1 MKLTPLQ
8 EKNRHG
14 LISFLTSFWYF
25 CYNDQTMILLAIETS
40 CDETAVSLIK
50 RARGKTVRFEVL
62 SHKVLSQVDL
72 HAQYGGVFPAL
83 AKREHAK
90 ALTQLIAEALHEADL
105 LVERTNTYHIP
116 NTDRKKLE
124 ILLERE
130 PEMLVAMK
138 TLFEGIQKPLID
150 AVAVTQGPG
159 LEPALWVGIN
169 AALALHLVWG
179 LPVYPVNHME
189 GHIIAGMLNEDNG
202 LFEIS
207 EIDFPACALLISG
220 GHTEIVRIPKVR
232 SYKVIGKTVDDAVGE
247 AFDKAARM
255 LGLPYPG
262 GPEISR
268 LAEHARK
275 EGLIVDQNL
284 RLPRPMLHSGDLNF
298 SFSGLKTA
306 VLTRVNKRKPLDD
319 STKRMLALEFENSVT
334 DVLVSKIKQA
344 MYENRAQTLIVGGG
358 VSANTHIRF
367 ALKHLAE
374 SEGFSLF
381 VPDKD
386 LSTDNGLMIAA
397 TGLLHIACEVEPK
410 VKLRADGSWSVE
422 DCY

>member
-1 MKLTPLQ
+1 
-8 EKNRHG
+8 
-14 LISFLTSFWYF
+14 
-25 CYNDQTMILLAIETS
+25 MILLSIETS
-40 CDETAVSLIK
+40 CDETAISLIK
-50 RARGKTVRFEVL
+50 RVRGKQVRFETL
-62 SHKVLSQVDL
+62 SHKILSQIDL

-83 AKREHAK
+83 AKREHTK
-90 ALTQLIAEALHEADL
+90 AITQLIAEALQEADL

-116 NTDRKKLE
+116 NSERKKLD

-138 TLFEGIQKPLID
+138 VLFEGIQKPAID
-150 AVAVTQGPG
+150 AIAVTQGPG

-169 AALALHLVWG
+169 AALALHMIWDI
-179 LPVYPVNHME
+179 PVYPINHME
-189 GHIIAGMLNEDNG
+189 GHIIAGLLSLQNNVYEV
-202 LFEIS
+202 S
-207 EIDFPACALLISG
+207 EVDFPACALLISG
-220 GHTEIVRIPKVR
+220 GHTEIVHIPKLR
-232 SYKVIGKTVDDAVGE
+232 TYKVIGKTRDDAVGE

-275 EGLIVDQNL
+275 EGIIVDEEL

-306 VLTRVNKRKPLDD
+306 VLTRTKKRGELDER
-319 STKRMLALEFENSVT
+319 TKKMFALEFENAVT
-334 DVLVSKIKQA
+334 DVLVAKVKQA
-344 MYENRAQTLIVGGG
+344 LYETRAKTLIVGGG

-367 ALKHLAE
+367 ALKGLAE
-374 SEGFSLF
+374 SEGISLF
-381 VPDKD
+381 IPNRN

-397 TGLLHIACEVEPK
+397 TGLVHIAHDEKPK
-410 VKLRADGSWSVE
+410 IKLKANGSWSVE
-422 DCY
+422 ES